1 LKEKEDEI
9 QYLREQM
16 GKVHLQLRILAQ
28 KMEDLEKISDYA
40 NTQGKEIADMLGV
53 TERPTKKELEEMKK
67 KILG

>member
-1 LKEKEDEI
+1 
-9 QYLREQM
+9 
-16 GKVHLQLRILAQ
+16 
-28 KMEDLEKISDYA
+28 MEDLEKISDYA